1 MISDNHVLDVALFLA
16 ILIPCVILHEVAH
29 GWVAE
34 RLGDP
39 TARLA
44 GRLTLNPIRHLD
56 FFGSL
61 LFPAVLAAAGQSVWG
76 WARPVP
82 VNPAH
87 FRRPSEGMAAVALA
101 GPATNLTLAVVA
113 ARLGP
118 LVDLGREGSAAALL
132 SGGGVFWPSIGIGVS
147 TGALWGRVV
156 FAFVLVNCALAA
168 LNMLPIPPLDG
179 SRLVPL
185 VLPQRWREGFNR
197 LAPYGFLVLFAFLMF
212 AKGALNPVV
221 GWLMRV
227 VV

>member
-1 MISDNHVLDVALFLA
+1 MISDNRVLDVVLFLA
-16 ILIPCVILHEVAH
+16 ILIPCVIFHEVAH

-56 FFGSL
+56 FFGSF

-113 ARLGP
+113 ARVGP
-118 LVDLGREGSAAALL
+118 LVDLGRESSAAALL